1 MRFKPARRNGLRV
14 QIPPD
19 ALFLRIVQGTEYQA
33 TNREPQVRFL
43 LWRLMSEWR
52 NGRRGILKI
61 SFLRVRIPLPTLC
74 RCIRKAQEPALEA
87 GGEQLAG
94 SNPAPVL
101 QKKRETIPLFLMF
114 STMYGKPVFDVIVY
128 TDLVAIFF
136 GKLKIGGCPTAFPSQ
151 KASAPRFGKWEINRC
166 ICSFRTGPA
175 FLPRLSQS
183 ASMTI
188 RWWLCSLA

>member
-1 MRFKPARRNGLRV
+1 MHQWRKGIRMRFKPARRNGLRV

-61 SFLRVRIPLPTLC
+61 SFLRIRIPLPTLC

-94 SNPAPVL
+94 SNPAAGTT
-101 QKKRETIPLFLMF
+101 KKEGNDPSF
-114 STMYGKPVFDVIVY
+114 SYVFNYVRQTGFRCNCIHGSGCH
-128 TDLVAIFF
+128 IFRQ
-136 GKLKIGGCPTAFPSQ
+136 A
-151 KASAPRFGKWEINRC
+151 
-166 ICSFRTGPA
+166 
-175 FLPRLSQS
+175 
-183 ASMTI
+183 
-188 RWWLCSLA
+188 

>member
-94 SNPAPVL
+94 SNPASDTMPVYPKGTGACPRSRWRAACGFESRRRYY
-101 QKKRETIPLFLMF
+101 KKRGKRSLFFLCFQLCTANRF
-114 STMYGKPVFDVIVY
+114 SM
-128 TDLVAIFF
+128 
-136 GKLKIGGCPTAFPSQ
+136 
-151 KASAPRFGKWEINRC
+151 
-166 ICSFRTGPA
+166 
-175 FLPRLSQS
+175 
-183 ASMTI
+183 
-188 RWWLCSLA
+188 